1 MTPLQTDAGAGAQL
15 HDERNVAHGASGG
28 RERPELAA
36 DEDERRAGEEC
47 SHTRSAATLH
57 TVRLLGATGPGR
69 GRGLAASRGSTAET
83 MLARPMPS
91 RQREKKKEDEE
102 RCGGCATRIDL
113 ERRRMRNGD
122 DKPADTGRRRGRI
135 GR

>member
-1 MTPLQTDAGAGAQL
+1 MEEVSDRCCRPRRPTSRR
-15 HDERNVAHGASGG
+15 EGG
-28 RERPELAA
+28 RESPP
-36 DEDERRAGEEC
+36 
-47 SHTRSAATLH
+47 TREGSGI
-57 TVRLLGATGPGR
+57 LGATDPDDAGGAKQPNTMAPGEDVDSPHR
-69 GRGLAASRGSTAET
+69 GASTAET

>member
-1 MTPLQTDAGAGAQL
+1 MQGLEPNCRMDGTSRMARAEE
-15 HDERNVAHGASGG
+15 ERGRSWRPTRMSGG
-28 RERPELAA
+28 PEK
-36 DEDERRAGEEC
+36 
-47 SHTRSAATLH
+47 SAAIQGVQPFCTPSECLVPLAPGEDVDSPH
-57 TVRLLGATGPGR
+57 RGA
-69 GRGLAASRGSTAET
+69 STAET